1 VLLIIL
7 LPLGFTWH
15 IFTLDIF
22 IRFQQD
28 NENITFTLDYR
39 DKANVGNSIYSC
51 ILNIFSKLFFYSLIQ
66 KPINAT
72 LGAYS
77 AVIFMCVT
85 LALNVACL
93 IAYRLTKS
101 QESMTEDSGIE
112 SRLTFYALLTF
123 LGQLLMAI
131 YYVR

>member
-1 VLLIIL
+1 
-7 LPLGFTWH
+7 
-15 IFTLDIF
+15 
-22 IRFQQD
+22 
-28 NENITFTLDYR
+28 
-39 DKANVGNSIYSC
+39 
-51 ILNIFSKLFFYSLIQ
+51 LIQ

-131 YYVR
+131 YYVRNLLSVKGKFIENIIRKKSNFLNLRFFGKLIKFFLI